1 MAATR
6 DYYEILGVRRD
17 ADERTIKSAFRRLAR
32 ELHPDVSDHP
42 EAQERFR
49 EAAEAYEVL
58 SKSETRELYDRYG
71 REGLQTGGFRP
82 TDFDFGNLSDL
93 FSAFFGDDLF
103 GGMGGRQG
111 RRSARGSDVLAEVSI
126 ELSEAA
132 SGVTR
137 SVQFPVVVECGTCH
151 GTGAAPGTAPTA
163 CSRCSGTGRLQSVSN
178 SFLGQVVRTQ
188 ACPQCGGAG
197 QVVETPC
204 EDCSGTGRLT
214 EQRELEV
221 EIPPGIHDGQ
231 RIRLSGEGHAGLL
244 GGRSG
249 DVYVLVDVTPD
260 PRFVREGNDIV
271 SAVDLTM
278 TQAALGA
285 TVPVETLAGE
295 HELEFGPGTQPGE
308 VRVLRGKGMPVLQ
321 GRGRGD
327 HRVLVNVA
335 IPAHLTDEQRKL
347 LDEFAR
353 SEHERNYGSE
363 GGFFERLR
371 SAFR

>member
-1 MAATR
+1 MATTR
-6 DYYEILGVRRD
+6 DYYEILGVPRD
-17 ADERTIKSAFRRLAR
+17 ADERAIKSAFRRLAR

-71 REGLQTGGFRP
+71 HEGLRTGGFRP
-82 TDFDFGNLSDL
+82 TDFDLGSLGDL
-93 FSAFFGDDLF
+93 FGALLGDDLF
-103 GGMGGRQG
+103 GGLGGRPG
-111 RRSARGSDVLAEVSI
+111 RRSARGADILAEVEI
-126 ELSEAA
+126 ELAEAA
-132 SGVTR
+132 TGVRRT
-137 SVQFPVVVECGTCH
+137 VVFPAVVECATCH
-151 GTGAAPGTAPTA
+151 GSGAAPGT
-163 CSRCSGTGRLQSVSN
+163 SRTTCARCGGTGRLQSVSN
-178 SFLGQVVRTQ
+178 SFFGQVVRTQ
-188 ACPQCGGAG
+188 GCPECGGAG
-197 QVVETPC
+197 DVVETPC

-231 RIRLSGEGHAGLL
+231 RIRIGGEGHAGLL

-249 DVYVLVDVTPD
+249 DVYVLVGVRPD

-278 TQAALGA
+278 TQAALGG
-285 TVPVETLAGE
+285 TVGVETLDGPQ
-295 HELEFGPGTQPGE
+295 ELQFEPGTQPGE
-308 VRVLRGKGMPVLQ
+308 IRVLRGKGMPVLQ

-327 HRVLVNVA
+327 QRVLVNVA
-335 IPAHLTDEQRKL
+335 IPAHLTDEQRRL

-353 SEHERNYGSE
+353 SEHDRNYGAE
-363 GGFFERLR
+363 GGLFERLR

>member
-6 DYYEILGVRRD
+6 DYYEILGIPRD

-71 REGLQTGGFRP
+71 REGLRTGGFRP
-82 TDFDFGNLSDL
+82 TDFDFGNLGDL
-93 FSAFFGDDLF
+93 FSVFFGDELF
-103 GGMGGRQG
+103 GGLGGRPG
-111 RRSARGSDVLAEVSI
+111 RRSARGADILAEVSI

-137 SVQFPVVVECGTCH
+137 TVQFPAVVECGTCR
-151 GTGAAPGTAPTA
+151 GTGAAPGTSPTA
-163 CSRCSGTGRLQSVSN
+163 CSRCGGTGRLQSVSS
-178 SFLGQVVRTQ
+178 SFFGQVVRTQ

-197 QVVETPC
+197 EVVETPC

-214 EQRELEV
+214 ERRELEV

-231 RIRLSGEGHAGLL
+231 RIRVSGEGHAGLL

-249 DVYVLVDVTPD
+249 DVYVLVEVRPD
-260 PRFVREGNDIV
+260 PRFVREGNDVV

-295 HELEFGPGTQPGE
+295 QELEFGPGTQPGE
-308 VRVLRGKGMPVLQ
+308 VRVLRGQGMPVLQ

-335 IPAHLTDEQRKL
+335 IPAHLTDEQRGL
-347 LDEFAR
+347 LAEFAR

-363 GGFFERLR
+363 GGLFERLR

>member
-6 DYYEILGVRRD
+6 DYYEILGVPRD

-71 REGLQTGGFRP
+71 REGLRTGGFRP
-82 TDFDFGNLSDL
+82 TDFDFGNLGDL

-103 GGMGGRQG
+103 GGLGGRRG
-111 RRSARGSDVLAEVSI
+111 RRSARGADILAEVSV
-126 ELSEAA
+126 ELAEAA
-132 SGVTR
+132 SGATR
-137 SVQFPVVVECGTCH
+137 SVQFSAVVECRTCH
-151 GTGAAPGTAPTA
+151 GTGAAPGTSPTA
-163 CSRCSGTGRLQSVSN
+163 CPRCGGTGRLQSVST

-188 ACPQCGGAG
+188 ACPECGGAG
-197 QVVETPC
+197 EVVETPC
-204 EDCSGTGRLT
+204 EDCKGTGRLT

-231 RIRLSGEGHAGLL
+231 RIRLGGEGHAGLL

-249 DVYVLVDVTPD
+249 DVYVLVEVRPD

-285 TVPVETLAGE
+285 TVPIETLDGE
-295 HELEFGPGTQPGE
+295 EQLEFVPGTQPGE
-308 VRVLRGKGMPVLQ
+308 IRVLRGKGMPVLQ

-335 IPAHLTDEQRKL
+335 IPSHLTDEQRTL
-347 LDEFAR
+347 LAEFAR

-363 GGFFERLR
+363 GGFFEKLK

>member
-6 DYYEILGVRRD
+6 DYYEILGIPRD

-71 REGLQTGGFRP
+71 REGLRTGGFRP
-82 TDFDFGNLSDL
+82 TDFDFGNLGDL
-93 FSAFFGDDLF
+93 FSVFFGDELF
-103 GGMGGRQG
+103 GGLGGRPG
-111 RRSARGSDVLAEVSI
+111 RRSARGADILAEVSI

-137 SVQFPVVVECGTCH
+137 TVQFPAVVECATCR
-151 GTGAAPGTAPTA
+151 GSGAAPGTSPTA
-163 CSRCSGTGRLQSVSN
+163 CSRCGGTGRLQSVSS

-197 QVVETPC
+197 EVVETPC

-231 RIRLSGEGHAGLL
+231 RIRVSGEGHAGLL

-249 DVYVLVDVTPD
+249 DVYVLVEVRPD

-285 TVPVETLAGE
+285 IVAVETLAGE
-295 HELEFGPGTQPGE
+295 QELEFGPGTQPGE
-308 VRVLRGKGMPVLQ
+308 VRVLRGQGMPVLQ

-335 IPAHLTDEQRKL
+335 IPAHLTDEQRGL
-347 LDEFAR
+347 LAEFAR